1 MYSIQGISAIHRVV
15 DRYQLSAAWL
25 FATYCLIVL
34 LPHLTVVLACLGI
47 TDVYLDW
54 RIKKN
59 ILGK

>member
-1 MYSIQGISAIHRVV
+1 
-15 DRYQLSAAWL
+15 
-25 FATYCLIVL
+25 VL